1 MTVAADN
8 TGAGRDIDT
17 RVALLPIALKG
28 ERLRVRKASPKIGA
42 DTIEIL
48 QSAGYTPQEIEDLH
62 RAGVIG
68 TQPETETETPHI
80 I

>member
-1 MTVAADN
+1 
-8 TGAGRDIDT
+8 
-17 RVALLPIALKG
+17 
-28 ERLRVRKASPKIGA
+28 VRKASPKIGA

-68 TQPETETETPHI
+68 TQPETETETPLI

>member
-8 TGAGRDIDT
+8 TGAGREIDT

-48 QSAGYTPQEIEDLH
+48 QSAGYTQHEIEDLH

-68 TQPETETETPHI
+68 TQPATEPHPP
-80 I
+80 

>member
-8 TGAGRDIDT
+8 TGAGREIDT
-17 RVALLPIALKG
+17 RVALLPIALEG

-48 QSAGYTPQEIEDLH
+48 QSAGYTQQEIEDLQ

-68 TQPETETETPHI
+68 AQPEAQLDTP
-80 I
+80 

>member
-1 MTVAADN
+1 MRVAADN
-8 TGAGRDIDT
+8 TGAGREIDT

-48 QSAGYTPQEIEDLH
+48 QSAGYTQQEIEELH
-62 RAGVIG
+62 QAGVIG
-68 TQPETETETPHI
+68 TQPEAEGQTP
-80 I
+80 